1 MFFFSLA
8 NNQAVYVAAAGNTAE
23 KYVVTPDAGGLFDLR
38 MVETSLA
45 SDLRQ
50 NCKARR
56 GK

>member
-38 MVETSLA
+38 LYSL
-45 SDLRQ
+45 
-50 NCKARR
+50 
-56 GK
+56 